1 MRAERGLPS
10 EQAALSGNSQ
20 RPVDLQICLGC
31 GARFTNPVVAPDA
44 PVLICGECGHRQQ
57 FRRLPLFALT
67 GPSGAGKSTVA
78 RLLPQAL
85 ADVAVV
91 VEQDVLWHPGLQDP
105 ADDFAAFRR
114 IWLRT
119 AAMIHQSGR
128 PVVLVGTVVPEQFER
143 RAERAFVGRI
153 HYLALV
159 ADPDVLR
166 SRLRARPAWRGWDE
180 PRIAE
185 TVDFNDWLR
194 RNGPTLAPP
203 VELLDTTA
211 LELTGTARRVVEW
224 VRRGLDQDRGVDQDR
239 SADE

>member
-1 MRAERGLPS
+1 M
-10 EQAALSGNSQ
+10 
-20 RPVDLQICLGC
+20 
-31 GARFTNPVVAPDA
+31 
-44 PVLICGECGHRQQ
+44 LICEDCGHRQP

-78 RLLPQAL
+78 RLLPNAL

-91 VEQDVLWHPGLQDP
+91 VEQDVLWAAGLQDP
-105 ADDFAAFRR
+105 ADDFAGFRGT
-114 IWLRT
+114 WLRM
-119 AAMIHQSGR
+119 AGMLHQSGR

-143 RAERAFVGRI
+143 RPERAFVGKI

-159 ADPDVLR
+159 ADPGVLR

-185 TVDFNDWLR
+185 TVEFNDWLR
-194 RNGPTLAPP
+194 REGPTLCPP

-211 LELTGTARRVVEW
+211 LDLAETARRVVAW
-224 VRRGLDQDRGVDQDR
+224 VRQACSVDP
-239 SADE
+239 

>member
-1 MRAERGLPS
+1 MPS
-10 EQAALSGNSQ
+10 EPGALTERTALGRHQ
-20 RPVDLQICLGC
+20 HPVDLQICLGC
-31 GARFTNPVVAPDA
+31 GARFTHPVVAPDA
-44 PVLICGECGHRQQ
+44 AVLICGDCGHRQP

-91 VEQDVLWHPGLQDP
+91 VEQDVLWTPGLQDP
-105 ADDFAAFRR
+105 ADDFGDFRR

-143 RAERAFVGRI
+143 RPERAFVGEI

-159 ADPDVLR
+159 ADSDVLR

-185 TVDFNDWLR
+185 TVEFNHWLR
-194 RNGPTLAPP
+194 HNGPALAPP
-203 VELLDTTA
+203 VELVDTTA
-211 LELTGTARRVVEW
+211 LGLAETADRVVEW
-224 VRRGLDQDRGVDQDR
+224 VRRGVVQFRK
-239 SADE
+239 AEA

>member
-1 MRAERGLPS
+1 MSAERGLPS
-10 EQAALSGNSQ
+10 GQSALNSRE
-20 RPVDLQICLGC
+20 RPVDLRICTGC

-44 PVLICGECGHRQQ
+44 PVLICEDCGQRQP

-91 VEQDVLWHPGLQDP
+91 VEQDVLWAAGLQDP
-105 ADDFAAFRR
+105 VDDFAEFRR
-114 IWLRT
+114 VWLRM
-119 AAMIHQSGR
+119 AGMIHQSGR

-143 RAERAFVGRI
+143 RPERVFVGEI

-185 TVDFNDWLR
+185 TVGFNDWLR
-194 RNGPTLAPP
+194 REGPTLDPP
-203 VELLDTTA
+203 VELFDTTTV
-211 LELTGTARRVVEW
+211 ELAETARRVVDW
-224 VRRGLDQDRGVDQDR
+224 VRRGVDQAR
-239 SADE
+239 NADP

>member
-1 MRAERGLPS
+1 LPS
-10 EQAALSGNSQ
+10 EQAALSGQ
-20 RPVDLQICLGC
+20 LGPVDLQICLGC

-44 PVLICGECGHRQQ
+44 PVLICADCGHRQP

-78 RLLPQAL
+78 RVLPHAL
-85 ADVAVV
+85 AEVAVV
-91 VEQDVLWHPGLQDP
+91 VEQDVLWAAGLQDP
-105 ADDFAAFRR
+105 ADDFAGFRR
-114 IWLRT
+114 TWLRM

-143 RAERAFVGRI
+143 RPERVFVGDI

-180 PRIAE
+180 PRITE
-185 TVDFNDWLR
+185 TVEFNDWLR
-194 RNGPTLAPP
+194 DTGPALDPP
-203 VELLDTTA
+203 VELLDTTT
-211 LELTGTARRVVEW
+211 LELAETARRVVEW
-224 VRRGLDQDRGVDQDR
+224 VWRGVDQAR
-239 SADE
+239 RADP

>member
-1 MRAERGLPS
+1 
-10 EQAALSGNSQ
+10 
-20 RPVDLQICLGC
+20 
-31 GARFTNPVVAPDA
+31 
-44 PVLICGECGHRQQ
+44 VLICGECGRRQS

-91 VEQDVLWHPGLQDP
+91 VEQDVLWASGLQDP
-105 ADDFAAFRR
+105 ADDFADFRR
-114 IWLRT
+114 TWLRM
-119 AAMIHQSGR
+119 AGMIHQSGR

-143 RAERAFVGRI
+143 RPERAFVGKI

-166 SRLRARPAWRGWDE
+166 TRLRARPAWRGWDE

-185 TVDFNDWLR
+185 TVEFNDWLR
-194 RNGPTLAPP
+194 STGPFLDPS
-203 VELLDTTA
+203 VELIDTTT
-211 LELTGTARRVVEW
+211 LELTETARRVVEW
-224 VRRGLDQDRGVDQDR
+224 VRRGVDQAR
-239 SADE
+239 SVDP

>member
-1 MRAERGLPS
+1 M
-10 EQAALSGNSQ
+10 
-20 RPVDLQICLGC
+20 
-31 GARFTNPVVAPDA
+31 
-44 PVLICGECGHRQQ
+44 LICGHCGHRQP

-91 VEQDVLWHPGLQDP
+91 VEQDVLWAAGLQDP
-105 ADDFAAFRR
+105 ADDFAAFRA

-143 RAERAFVGRI
+143 RPERVFVGEI

-159 ADPDVLR
+159 ADPGVLGP
-166 SRLRARPAWRGWDE
+166 RLRARPAWRGWDE

-185 TVDFNDWLR
+185 TLEFNDWLR
-194 RNGPTLAPP
+194 RTGPTLDPP

-211 LELTGTARRVVEW
+211 LELTETARVVTEW
-224 VRRGLDQDRGVDQDR
+224 VRRGCAADQAC
-239 SADE
+239 SADP

>member
-1 MRAERGLPS
+1 L
-10 EQAALSGNSQ
+10 LSGQS
-20 RPVDLQICLGC
+20 PVDLQICLGC
-31 GARFTNPVVAPDA
+31 GARFTSPVVAPHA
-44 PVLICGECGHRQQ
+44 PVLVCGGCGHRQP

-91 VEQDVLWHPGLQDP
+91 VEQDVLWIPGLQDP
-105 ADDFAAFRR
+105 ADDFADFRR

-143 RAERAFVGRI
+143 RPERAFVGEI

-166 SRLRARPAWRGWDE
+166 SRLCARPAWRGWDE

-185 TVDFNDWLR
+185 TVEFNDWLR
-194 RNGPTLAPP
+194 RNGPGLAPP
-203 VELLDTTA
+203 VGLVDTTTLGPA
-211 LELTGTARRVVEW
+211 ETARRVVDW
-224 VRRGLDQDRGVDQDR
+224 VRRGLDQARKVD
-239 SADE
+239 A

>member
-1 MRAERGLPS
+1 LPS
-10 EQAALSGNSQ
+10 ERAALSGDLH
-20 RPVDLQICLGC
+20 PVDLQICLGC
-31 GARFTNPVVAPDA
+31 GARLTNPVVAPDA
-44 PVLICGECGHRQQ
+44 PALTCGDCGHRQP

-91 VEQDVLWHPGLQDP
+91 VEQDVLWAAGLQDP
-105 ADDFAAFRR
+105 ADDFADFRR
-114 IWLRT
+114 TWLRM
-119 AAMIHQSGR
+119 AGMIHQSGR

-143 RAERAFVGRI
+143 RPERAFVGEI

-159 ADPDVLR
+159 ADPDVLG

-185 TVDFNDWLR
+185 TVEFNDWLR
-194 RNGPTLAPP
+194 REGPTLDPP

-211 LELTGTARRVVEW
+211 LELAETARRVVEW
-224 VRRGLDQDRGVDQDR
+224 VRGGVGQACN
-239 SADE
+239 ADP